1 MKTPISKKILV
12 IGIIFLFL
20 GASAIASA
28 KQATKATQQI
38 PNQAA
43 RDWSD
48 NFESYTLYQL
58 LDGGAD
64 DGGWKGWDN
73 SPAAAGQVT
82 NVQAQSGQYSD
93 QIWLNSDNIHE
104 YTGYTS
110 GQWIYTAWQ
119 YVPTNFSGITYFNL
133 FSDYYDGGEQNC
145 KWALQVHF
153 DSDLMLVE
161 SEFDAVDLPL
171 QTGKWIQLRCE
182 IDLTADTMSF
192 YYDNELL
199 ISKAW
204 TAGPN
209 NVGDGVLAIS
219 AVDLFANFAS
229 PVYYDDISLA
239 PPGTSLSCEAGGP
252 YSGEVGE
259 AIHFTA
265 AASGG
270 ATPYTYAWTFGD
282 GGTSSDQNPD
292 HSYTAAGN
300 YTATLT
306 VTDAAS
312 NTATDTATVT
322 IVAPVPHF
330 SVESIAGGLGI
341 SAVIKNTGTINATA
355 NWKIQLTGG
364 LIILGKSKTGSADIA
379 VGQTA
384 TVKDFV
390 FGFGKTSIAVTA
402 GDASKTASGTVVI
415 ILVLKVA

>member
-1 MKTPISKKILV
+1 MKKPISKKLLV
-12 IGIIFLFL
+12 IGVIFLCL

-28 KQATKATQQI
+28 KQATKATEQT
-38 PNQAA
+38 PKPTA

-48 NFESYTLYQL
+48 NFDSYTLYQL

-82 NVQAQSGQYSD
+82 DVQAHSGLYSD
-93 QIWLNSDNIHE
+93 QIWLNSDNVHE

-119 YVPTNFSGITYFNL
+119 YIPTNFSGMTYFIL
-133 FSDYYDGGEQNC
+133 LSDYVDGAGQSN

-161 SEFDAVDLPL
+161 SERDGLDLPL
-171 QTGKWIQLRCE
+171 ITGRWVQLRCE

-192 YYDNELL
+192 YYDNSLL
-199 ISKAW
+199 VSKAW
-204 TAGPN
+204 TAGPDN
-209 NVGDGVLAIS
+209 LGDGFLVIS
-219 AVDLFANFAS
+219 AVDLYANLAS
-229 PVYYDDISLA
+229 PVYYDDMSLVPA
-239 PPGTSLSCEAGGP
+239 GAVLSCEAGGP

-259 AIHFTA
+259 AIHFTG

-270 ATPYTYAWTFGD
+270 TTPYTYAWAFGD

-312 NTATDTATVT
+312 NTATDTAAVT

-330 SVESIAGGLGI
+330 SIESIKGGLGI

-355 NWKIQLTGG
+355 DWKIQLTGG
-364 LIILGKSKTGSADIA
+364 LILLGKNKPGSVDIA

-402 GDASKTASGTVVI
+402 GDASKTATGTVVI